1 MSLMTAIARRKPAW
15 SSFSAAATA
24 PAKPEGGE
32 WISYGGKKGK
42 WVATTDPEYPVE
54 LIDTVENR
62 RWRAGYSGSNGV
74 LYNMSGSI
82 WYEGRKAELKRK

>member
-1 MSLMTAIARRKPAW
+1 M
-15 SSFSAAATA
+15 
-24 PAKPEGGE
+24 
-32 WISYGGKKGK
+32 
-42 WVATTDPEYPVE
+42 ATTDPEYPVE